1 MKSEKTR
8 KIDPITLEV
17 IRGGIV
23 ALCQEMGILMERS
36 SFSPVFSEGLDY
48 SFALF
53 DGGGEMVSQAAFDP
67 CHLGAMPQ
75 TVTKSL
81 EQTGRQNLRPGDV
94 ILNND
99 PYMGGSHNSDY
110 TFIRPIFFGD
120 RIVAMAAARAHMI
133 DVGASVPG
141 SFAGDTTD
149 IHQEGLRLPAIK
161 LVSEGHEVSDL
172 WRLILTNVRV
182 SKAFQG
188 DMRAVLGALKVAER
202 RVIEYVQKY
211 GADTWDA
218 TLTNIKDVSEAV
230 VRRELGKL
238 PEGSYLYEDYLDDS
252 GNSGDSLKLR
262 VRVTLKDGC
271 LLADYS
277 GSSKQAKGPI
287 NAALSVTLG
296 NTYIGTLHCLPI
308 HGEYQLNSGTFRPIS
323 AITQPGTVLH
333 PLYPAPVQGGNTE
346 TSNRIVDVLIGALSQ
361 AVPRE
366 NVKASCHGTDYG
378 MTGGGVNHETGEEW
392 VMYLWALGGM
402 GARFGRDG
410 NPAQLPFATNN
421 KGPVVEVQETRYP
434 LITLRYQLSQPDSC
448 GAGKNRGGMGT
459 VYAWRLANP
468 EAELSALS
476 ERHKISPYGVFGGLP
491 PGSLSCG
498 HYSDTRITLKG
509 AGTFSHAT
517 ELFGMKSP
525 SKWAKV
531 TMHEGDAIEM
541 MESGGG
547 GYGNPLER
555 DPKKVAADV
564 LNKYISLDAA
574 ERLYGVVLDE
584 QQDADLAA
592 TDALRARII
601 RGEVPLRDLV
611 VDGTRVVAWLICSTE
626 AIANRVLEESRSVDG
641 INKVVLEFG
650 NSFSYAKVLANSR
663 ASIYRLG
670 RDLPEGS
677 IRVHTIQYFAP
688 DAAIEKFF

>member
-1 MKSEKTR
+1 MNPARTGKV
-8 KIDPITLEV
+8 DPITLEV

-75 TVTKSL
+75 TVAKSL
-81 EQTGRQNLRPGDV
+81 EIVGLQNLRPGDV

-99 PYMGGSHNSDY
+99 PYLGGSHISDY
-110 TFIRPIFFGD
+110 TFIRPIFHGE
-120 RIVAMAAARAHMI
+120 RIVAMTAARAHMI

-149 IHQEGLRLPAIK
+149 IHQEGLRLPAVKI
-161 LVSEGHEVSDL
+161 VSQGNEVSDL

-182 SKAFQG
+182 SQAFQG

-211 GADTWDA
+211 GPDTWDS
-218 TLTNIKDVSEAV
+218 TLANIKDVSEAV
-230 VRRELGKL
+230 VRRELRKL
-238 PEGSYLYEDYLDDS
+238 PEGSYLYEDYVDDS
-252 GNSGDSLKLR
+252 GFSGDALRLR
-262 VRVTLKDGC
+262 VRVTLKDGN
-271 LLADYS
+271 LVADYS
-277 GSSKQAKGPI
+277 GSSKQARGPI

-308 HGEYQLNSGTFRPIS
+308 HGEYQLNSGTFRPIR
-323 AITQPGTVLH
+323 AITLPGTLLH
-333 PLYPAPVQGGNTE
+333 PVYPAPVQGGNTE
-346 TSNRIVDVLIGALSQ
+346 TSNRIADVLIGALSQ
-361 AVPRE
+361 AVPPE
-366 NVKASCHGTDYG
+366 NVKAACHGTDYG
-378 MTGGGVNHETGEEW
+378 MTGGGVNQMTGEEW

-434 LITLRYQLSQPDSC
+434 LITLKYQLSQPDSC
-448 GAGKNRGGMGT
+448 GAGKSRGGMGT
-459 VYAWRLANP
+459 VCEWRLANP

-498 HYSDTRITLKG
+498 HFSDTRITPKG
-509 AGTFSHAT
+509 ARAFSHAT

-531 TMHEGDAIEM
+531 TLRDGDIIEM
-541 MESGGG
+541 IESGGG

-555 DPKKVAADV
+555 DPKKVASDV
-564 LNKYISLDAA
+564 LYRYISLEAA
-574 ERLYGVVLDE
+574 EKLYGVVLDGNHE
-584 QQDADLAA
+584 ADVKA
-592 TDALRARII
+592 TDSLRARII
-601 RGEVPLRDLV
+601 KGEVPLGDLV

-626 AIANRVLEESRSVDG
+626 AAAGAVLEESKSVDG
-641 INKVVLEFG
+641 IKKVVLELG
-650 NSFSYAKVLANSR
+650 NTFSYAKALAKSR
-663 ASIYRLG
+663 ASIYNLAR
-670 RDLPEGS
+670 RLPEGS
-677 IRVHTIQYFAP
+677 VRVHTIQYFAP
-688 DAAIEKFF
+688 DATIEKFY